1 MLIQS
6 SVRQKN
12 FTKQVHLLLAPDDHA
27 NLKEVARSE
36 GLELSSFIRR
46 AIGNELDRLNA
57 YNKEKSQSWN
67 SD

>member
-46 AIGNELDRLNA
+46 AIGNELDRLNS
-57 YNKEKSQSWN
+57 YTKEKSQTW
-67 SD
+67 DLD